1 MYPTASCH
9 QERKSGVKTGH
20 RSPTRTTSIHQ
31 HMTGAAAYVPR
42 HIEKEEKPGM
52 RQFGEALGEPEVPQW
67 PTRQLHWMR
76 GVVRGKEE
84 AGPGI
89 FRTQL
94 GLPGWSILG
103 APGPGPL
110 PTLPVLALLRPV
122 GYSQEELLASRGNAF
137 YFQLRNSHH
146 HLGSC

>member
-9 QERKSGVKTGH
+9 RERESDIKTGH
-20 RSPTRTTSIHQ
+20 CSPTHTTSIH
-31 HMTGAAAYVPR
+31 HRMTKTARIPR
-42 HIEKEEKPGM
+42 HIEKEEKPGT
-52 RQFGEALGEPEVPQW
+52 RQFGEALRDPEVPQW
-67 PTRQLHWMR
+67 PTRQLHQMR
-76 GVVRGKEE
+76 GVVRGKGE

-89 FRTQL
+89 SRTQL
-94 GLPGWSILG
+94 DLPGWSILG
-103 APGPGPL
+103 APGRGPL
-110 PTLPVLALLRPV
+110 PTLLVPALLRPV

>member
-1 MYPTASCH
+1 MLRQGT
-9 QERKSGVKTGH
+9 
-20 RSPTRTTSIHQ
+20 RSPTRTTSIHH
-31 HMTGAAAYVPR
+31 HMTEAAPHVPR
-42 HIEKEEKPGM
+42 HIEKEEKPGT

-84 AGPGI
+84 ARPGI

-94 GLPGWSILG
+94 GLPGRSILG
-103 APGPGPL
+103 APGQGPL